1 MLVAQ
6 EPWKPANREPL
17 PLEGFRTVGG
27 DSRLFTWIGERR
39 TLPPASRLED
49 VTQRIELGWLV
60 VFNTYLDAY
69 AQATRADQLARL
81 RRLVEAEDGRPV
93 LVIGDFNLAPRP
105 EDGRYD
111 GRPSIFNAEIDR
123 APFGALLAETGL
135 VDCTAEPAPI
145 QYSFSRKVRGKS
157 SERV

>member
-1 MLVAQ
+1 MDWRTPDAATG
-6 EPWKPANREPL
+6 EPARGCHAADRAGL
-17 PLEGFRTVGG
+17 AGG
-27 DSRLFTWIGERR
+27 
-39 TLPPASRLED
+39 
-49 VTQRIELGWLV
+49 V
-60 VFNTYLDAY
+60 NTYLDAY